1 MSVLT
6 EYFMFQNLVG
16 SLELSQAAM
25 AEDLAN
31 LSAQNETLKNEVDT
45 IPSLKQKLQV
55 HNSTRQR
62 FIKVAAFPLKTLT
75 CWPESP

>member
-1 MSVLT
+1 MLT
-6 EYFMFQNLVG
+6 VSIYYFQNLVG
-16 SLELSQAAM
+16 SLERSQAAM

-55 HNSTRQR
+55 R
-62 FIKVAAFPLKTLT
+62 
-75 CWPESP
+75 